1 MTELGK
7 TRQIVATVC
16 IALVHLVAT
25 VALLFASFRGK
36 RFDRGIPRSLIEE
49 VQGGILYVFM
59 FPLINNPFTHLL
71 PNLPGALGYLMFFL
85 NSLIWGIAIVWIVR
99 RWRRASTS
107 D

>member
-49 VQGGILYVFM
+49 VQGGYFMYSCFHLSTIL
-59 FPLINNPFTHLL
+59 
-71 PNLPGALGYLMFFL
+71 
-85 NSLIWGIAIVWIVR
+85 SLIFSQTFPAHWVI
-99 RWRRASTS
+99 
-107 D
+107 